1 MKIGLFTD
9 TFYPEINGVAT
20 RCLNLQ
26 RELTRRGHEVHV
38 YAPKCKG
45 WEENQR
51 ENVHYLA
58 SAPLLVLKDRNF
70 AFPTPLTSWEA
81 EKIDFD
87 VVHTNSEFVMGMFG
101 HHVAGSLGCAQ
112 VHTYHTVWEDYT
124 YYITHGVADEAAR
137 RIARKYSQW
146 WCNRFDRVITPTGKT
161 LDLLRKYGVEALIEK
176 AQKDQLFLSDAM
188 PWCGERYYL
197 PRPFLTARTDGHTAG
212 AERKAMK
219 NLAYI
224 AVEDMA
230 DYLACMRGQGLFDA
244 GRKKQCFGVPMD
256 STRAAVFEGQDTL
269 PYHVGAFRFAED
281 CGLYVLAGLESDDAA
296 WLRTLM
302 RALGLSGIGGKVSS
316 GYGKFTVDDEIYLNE
331 PFDEQTAW
339 LFRALCR
346 DAPAYLLLTTALPD
360 EEELERTMEDASYTL
375 TRRGGFVSSDSFA
388 PSGQKKRE
396 QFFLTA
402 GSVVRRRFGGALYL
416 AARQDH
422 PVYRF
427 SKPLLLGVFV

>member
-20 RCLNLQ
+20 SCLNLQ
-26 RELTRRGHEVHV
+26 RELTRRGHDVHV

-45 WEENQR
+45 WEENQH

-161 LDLLRKYGVEALIEK
+161 LDLLRKYGVEAPI
-176 AQKDQLFLSDAM
+176 DIIPSGMDI
-188 PWCGERYYL
+188 
-197 PRPFLTARTDGHTAG
+197 ARFDPARHDE
-212 AERKAMK
+212 AER
-219 NLAYI
+219 LA
-224 AVEDMA
+224 
-230 DYLACMRGQGLFDA
+230 
-244 GRKKQCFGVPMD
+244 
-256 STRAAVFEGQDTL
+256 TRRE
-269 PYHVGAFRFAED
+269 
-281 CGLYVLAGLESDDAA
+281 CGLPE
-296 WLRTLM
+296 
-302 RALGLSGIGGKVSS
+302 RA
-316 GYGKFTVDDEIYLNE
+316 
-331 PFDEQTAW
+331 
-339 LFRALCR
+339 
-346 DAPAYLLLTTALPD
+346 
-360 EEELERTMEDASYTL
+360 
-375 TRRGGFVSSDSFA
+375 
-388 PSGQKKRE
+388 
-396 QFFLTA
+396 
-402 GSVVRRRFGGALYL
+402 
-416 AARQDH
+416 
-422 PVYRF
+422 
-427 SKPLLLGVFV
+427 PLLLNIGRIENDKNGYRYYWDGITPSVAVLIKAIDHERMAVAEAYGVEILSAEEWLRQSYDTYGDNLYELLQHNNAYADIKAPTTIEARYVTEDVPMSLVPISELARIAGVPTPNIDAVIQLTSSIYQRDFRAEGRCAKNLGIEGMSKAQVTHFFETGER

>member
-20 RCLNLQ
+20 SCLNLQ

-161 LDLLRKYGVEALIEK
+161 LDLLRKYGVAAPIDIIPSGN
-176 AQKDQLFLSDAM
+176 A
-188 PWCGERYYL
+188 
-197 PRPFLTARTDGHTAG
+197 
-212 AERKAMK
+212 
-219 NLAYI
+219 
-224 AVEDMA
+224 
-230 DYLACMRGQGLFDA
+230 ACR
-244 GRKKQCFGVPMD
+244 
-256 STRAAVFEGQDTL
+256 STR
-269 PYHVGAFRFAED
+269 R
-281 CGLYVLAGLESDDAA
+281 C
-296 WLRTLM
+296 
-302 RALGLSGIGGKVSS
+302 
-316 GYGKFTVDDEIYLNE
+316 
-331 PFDEQTAW
+331 
-339 LFRALCR
+339 C
-346 DAPAYLLLTTALPD
+346 
-360 EEELERTMEDASYTL
+360 
-375 TRRGGFVSSDSFA
+375 
-388 PSGQKKRE
+388 
-396 QFFLTA
+396 
-402 GSVVRRRFGGALYL
+402 
-416 AARQDH
+416 
-422 PVYRF
+422 
-427 SKPLLLGVFV
+427 